1 MSIGNDFIVYVLRK
15 SGANTYIHNGINK
28 TFSFAS
34 KYRKELAI
42 GGTITTLSVL
52 SIYSIFRI
60 YNLSSQLASA
70 QTVQELLR
78 TQFATTTLELAKNK
92 MLQKR
97 SQAIV
102 EQSMLILAKSYI
114 STSIQLNQGIVKPDD
129 VLLLTTLLKH
139 LNSSFL
145 KENQDKAWLAPA
157 GIIVAGELDKRG
169 FFLPGNHSF
178 IIQNGNDMMP

>member
-78 TQFATTTLELAKNK
+78 TQFTSTTLELAKNK

-102 EQSMLILAKSYI
+102 ENSMLILAKSSMFVNKEIIKDILHLYI
-114 STSIQLNQGIVKPDD
+114 AIKV
-129 VLLLTTLLKH
+129 
-139 LNSSFL
+139 SSL
-145 KENQDKAWLAPA
+145 C
-157 GIIVAGELDKRG
+157 
-169 FFLPGNHSF
+169 
-178 IIQNGNDMMP
+178 

>member
-78 TQFATTTLELAKNK
+78 TQFANKTLELAKNK
-92 MLQKR
+92 MLQNFRKSASILKKVPLTILSLELR
-97 SQAIV
+97 YEMGEVYFLLIRYLFKKLV
-102 EQSMLILAKSYI
+102 EDSCLELSVKAVTSLVGGVEVGVHLAAL
-114 STSIQLNQGIVKPDD
+114 QEPV
-129 VLLLTTLLKH
+129 
-139 LNSSFL
+139 
-145 KENQDKAWLAPA
+145 
-157 GIIVAGELDKRG
+157 
-169 FFLPGNHSF
+169 
-178 IIQNGNDMMP
+178 